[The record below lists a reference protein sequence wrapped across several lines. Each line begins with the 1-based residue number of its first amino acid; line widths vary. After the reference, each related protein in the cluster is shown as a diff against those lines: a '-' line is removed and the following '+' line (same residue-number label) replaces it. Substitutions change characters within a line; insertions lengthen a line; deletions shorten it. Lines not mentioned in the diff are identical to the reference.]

1 MSVRHAYMP
10 HDPTKAR
17 NCMLAQL
24 KARARASRRL
34 HGRPGGCTWS
44 IRGPRRAQGCPCS
57 SFCEDSILGLGSY
70 NAQPRGWRD
79 FSQLFHPVHESD
91 IAMTAATLP
100 NGHTSL
106 DSSSFQVGP
115 HSWAFPARL
124 CVGGMGGLVSTAGAS
139 EAGVCPRAV
148 SALNVSALAR
158 ERTRPL

>member
-1 MSVRHAYMP
+1 MP

-79 FSQLFHPVHESD
+79 FSQLFHPVHDCCNFTQRTHVPRLEFFSGWSSVLGLSGE
-91 IAMTAATLP
+91 AVCGQHGRT
-100 NGHTSL
+100 GL
-106 DSSSFQVGP
+106 DSQRERCRCLPSRS
-115 HSWAFPARL
+115 
-124 CVGGMGGLVSTAGAS
+124 
-139 EAGVCPRAV
+139 V
-148 SALNVSALAR
+148 SALIYVSALAR

>member
-79 FSQLFHPVHESD
+79 FSQLFHPVHDCCNFTQRTHVPRLEFFSGWSSVLGLSGE
-91 IAMTAATLP
+91 AVC
-100 NGHTSL
+100 GHS
-106 DSSSFQVGP
+106 
-115 HSWAFPARL
+115 
-124 CVGGMGGLVSTAGAS
+124 MGGLVSTAGAS